1 MNEIKISTPFIKL
14 DQFLKYS
21 GIALS
26 GGEAKEMIADGIVE
40 VNGEKCYM
48 RGKKIYPGDIVKI
61 IAADGEIEFAVV

>member
-26 GGEAKEMIADGIVE
+26 GGEAKEMIADGIIM
-40 VNGEKCYM
+40 VNGEICQM
-48 RGKKIYPGDIVKI
+48 RGKKLYPEDVVKI
-61 IAADGEIEFAVV
+61 TAADGEIEIKVL

>member
-26 GGEAKEMIADGIVE
+26 GGEAKEMIADGIIM
-40 VNGEKCYM
+40 VNGEICQM
-48 RGKKIYPGDIVKI
+48 RGKKLYPEDIVKI
-61 IAADGEIEFAVV
+61 TAADGEIEIKVL

>member
-26 GGEAKEMIADGIVE
+26 GGEAKEMIADGIVM
-40 VNGEKCYM
+40 VNGEPCMM
-48 RGKKIYPGDIVKI
+48 RGKKIYPEDVVKI
-61 IAADGEIEFAVV
+61 TAADGEIEFKVL

>member
-26 GGEAKEMIADGIVE
+26 GGEAKEMIADGIVM
-40 VNGEKCYM
+40 VNGEPCFM
-48 RGKKIYPGDIVKI
+48 RGKKIYPGDKVKI
-61 IAADGEIEFAVV
+61 TAADGEIEFAVL